1 MNLFKGL
8 WSKQWLSAHATY
20 CEENKLPHAEN
31 WTVGVTHLCWTMW
44 LKLWGIRN
52 GHHHGIEQDDK
63 TRRNREKWIYKL
75 KDLYHKKSK
84 TLAMDQ
90 DIYRNSLEEH
100 LTESTF
106 KIKTW
111 VTMNAPLI
119 RLSMK
124 EKREKEKS
132 YDIRKYYARRK

>member
-1 MNLFKGL
+1 
-8 WSKQWLSAHATY
+8 
-20 CEENKLPHAEN
+20 
-31 WTVGVTHLCWTMW
+31 
-44 LKLWGIRN
+44 
-52 GHHHGIEQDDK
+52 
-63 TRRNREKWIYKL
+63 
-75 KDLYHKKSK
+75 
-84 TLAMDQ
+84 MDQ